1 MKKYLLLP
9 AFLCAAMTLSAQT
22 IRTNYRS
29 EGMTHISTEFEKV
42 TEASVPFSTR
52 VELVGFPDGS
62 TLYLLYIDFEQKT
75 SVNAPKGTKMAA
87 TLQGGKIVRAEQIGT
102 ESATKRRLDN
112 GLFLNRLKYAV
123 ETPDMEKMVRGVKSL
138 DIVTGWDPDDYI
150 QCSFPSDAVAS
161 RLTRHCDAIT
171 AAAENTLDL
180 KAELGGYSDQLN
192 STMSTSL
199 PVVATGSRFLYNV
212 ILSHLYYKNTATEDI
227 DLAFQLGTEDSYPIP
242 VDSPII
248 FETEDGKRIELKQTR
263 DENNFIYVYPSL
275 DEVRALCSGV
285 KTLRI
290 TTDKGVLEDT
300 FPSRENG
307 FSAAVNQQYQ
317 LLMSLSPR

>member
-1 MKKYLLLP
+1 MKKYLLLL
-9 AFLCAAMTLSAQT
+9 ASLCAAMTLSAQT

-150 QCSFPSDAVAS
+150 QCSFPSDAFAS
-161 RLTRHCDAIT
+161 LLKRHCEAIK

-227 DLAFQLGTEDSYPIP
+227 DLAFQLGTEDTYPIP
-242 VDSPII
+242 VDSSVI

-263 DENNFIYVYPSL
+263 DESNFVYVYPSL

-290 TTDKGVLEDT
+290 TTEKGVLEDT
-300 FPSRENG
+300 FPSQENG